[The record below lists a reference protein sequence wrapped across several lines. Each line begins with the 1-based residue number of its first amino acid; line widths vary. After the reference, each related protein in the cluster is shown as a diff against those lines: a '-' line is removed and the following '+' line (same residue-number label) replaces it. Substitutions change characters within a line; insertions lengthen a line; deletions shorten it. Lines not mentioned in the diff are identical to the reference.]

1 MKIGKNNVSIGLDIG
16 SHYLKMVELSEQ
28 TSGIRIDRCSVVELP
43 HEAIVDKQVMDR
55 EIVVEQI
62 RNLVKNGRLKNRE
75 VNISVAGRGVI
86 IKKIVT
92 DKMNEA
98 ELADAIEWEAKQHI
112 PYDISEVSLDYQTL
126 QSDREKDHTDV
137 LLVAAKND
145 LVFSGTDLAQMAGL
159 LPTAIDL
166 DTFAVQNALHYG
178 NYIPE
183 QGTIAILHVGFNST
197 NATILTDGVF
207 EANRELAIGGKLYLE
222 QLVRRLGIPV
232 KEGLQL
238 LTKGA
243 PQGPVAEVVDD
254 VIRTT
259 TEKLVES
266 LERAFSTYWSKE
278 TQTPVTRV
286 ILSGGG
292 ALFPGIRECLMERMT
307 LQVEVADPLRS
318 LSLDGSLP
326 PNVDGRLSPTFTL
339 AVGLAL
345 EGLGKADGRVKFN
358 LLPAGDKA
366 PGIIR
371 LLDHKH
377 IFAGVIAAGA
387 IVLIAIVTTLQQ
399 GVAIHSL
406 KKQAGALDREA
417 EMYREKIALVE
428 EYTQKRN
435 DIMAR
440 VQIIE
445 DLDRDRFLRVRFV
458 DEINR
463 LLPSLTWLDAI
474 KELPNSPGTVIIEG
488 ITTNNLKVSEFM
500 SSLMSSDLFET
511 VDLTVSQQEEIGKTD
526 ITTFSIQAKIKGA
539 FISSKPV
546 AAPQNAKK
554 KK

>member
-1 MKIGKNNVSIGLDIG
+1 MKIGKNNVSVGLDIG

-55 EIVVEQI
+55 EVVVEQI

-98 ELADAIEWEAKQHI
+98 ELSDAIEWEAKQHI

-126 QSDREKDHTDV
+126 QSDMEKDHTDV

-145 LVFSGTDLAQMAGL
+145 LVFSGTDLAEMAGL
-159 LPTAIDL
+159 SPTGIDL

-197 NATILTDGVF
+197 NATIVTDGVF
-207 EANRELAIGGKLYLE
+207 EANREIAIGGKLYLE
-222 QLVRRLGIPV
+222 QLVRRLGISI
-232 KEGLQL
+232 KEGLEL
-238 LTKGA
+238 LTKRA
-243 PQGPVAEVVDD
+243 PEASTKEVLDD

-266 LERAFSTYWSKE
+266 LERAFSAYWSKE
-278 TQTPVTRV
+278 TQVPVSKV

-292 ALFPGIRECLMERMT
+292 ALFPGIRECLMERMA
-307 LQVEVADPLRS
+307 LQVEVADPLRA
-318 LSLDGSLP
+318 LSADGSLP
-326 PNVDGRLSPTFTL
+326 PDVDGNLSPAFTL

-358 LLPAGDKA
+358 LLPTGDKA
-366 PGIIR
+366 AKPFRI
-371 LLDHKH
+371 LDHKH
-377 IFAGVIAAGA
+377 IFAGVLAGGT
-387 IVLIAIVTTLQQ
+387 ILFIAIITTLQQ
-399 GVAIHSL
+399 GITIHGL
-406 KKQAGALDREA
+406 KKEAVALDKES
-417 EMYREKIALVE
+417 EMYKEKIALVE

-440 VQIIE
+440 VKIIE
-445 DLDRDRFLRVRFV
+445 DLDRDRFLRVRFL

-474 KELPNSPGTVIIEG
+474 KELPSSPGTVVIEG

-500 SSLMSSDLFET
+500 SSLMTSDLFET

-539 FISSKPV
+539 FIAGKPV
-546 AAPQNAKK
+546 AEAQNAKK